1 MAFQTSPGINV
12 SEVDLTNATPAVG
25 TTEGAIAG
33 VFRWGPT
40 NERVLISSE
49 QQLVARFGAP
59 STRFTDSAYSTP
71 WTNHET
77 FLTAAN
83 FLGYSDALYVTRVTD
98 GGAMSQEA
106 NTGFSAKYEGGLGN
120 CIEVSYCLSNGF
132 TATSPDSST
141 EITVAPNTNTFT
153 ATGFTTSTT
162 AGSIQ
167 KGDILTVGGQA
178 LEVAEAVVSDGDA
191 DADNVTITEKTFE
204 SDSAPDNL
212 VLNGIDTGVKLL
224 DSTDDSTA
232 YSTNYIQVGSAIT
245 GAKRGDPVTY
255 DTLTSGELNNGGLID
270 NKTYFLIPL
279 VVNQVDITN
288 ASLGADTNTDDKFII
303 ANHGLSNND
312 YIQYVQGDVAIS
324 GLVDGNYYYVVNSTS
339 GDFQVSQT
347 RGGSNIA
354 LPDTDDQAT
363 ITGAKFLHT
372 GDLIAAEA
380 NVDTHV
386 YRLAASYQEALAGTA
401 INLTAHTAGD
411 QATNKLVHTSAF
423 TVTGTFTRRYTGLSA
438 VTNASYTKQWGGS
451 ALFDNP
457 PSERKLHIIVKDAD
471 GKLTGTAGTVIEVY
485 DNVSIDQGSKKA
497 DGSSNFLPEVLDASS
512 NWIKI
517 TEANTATLTTDNPSI
532 ANSNSSLSLS
542 GGLDGSDENAVS
554 IASLAAGYDLY
565 RDDSEVDVS
574 FVLQGKSRGFALS
587 NYIIDNIVEVR
598 RDCIAFIS
606 PELTDNTAQSIVDF
620 AANLTASSYVVV
632 DSGYKYQYDKYS
644 DVYRWVPLNGDIAGT
659 CARTDDLRDPWFSPA
674 GYSRGNIK
682 NVVKLLV
689 NPTKTERDL
698 LYKNK
703 VNPVITQPGQGTVL
717 FGDKT
722 FAPVDSAF
730 DRINVRRLFIVLE
743 KTIGQSAKSTLF
755 EFNDEFTR
763 ATFVNLV
770 EPFLRDVQGRRGIY
784 DFKVVCDESN
794 NTGQVIDSNQFV
806 GDIYIKPARSINYI
820 QLNFVAVRSGV
831 EFNEIVGA
839 A

>member
-49 QQLVARFGAP
+49 QELVARFGAP
-59 STRFTDSAYSTP
+59 SSRFTDSAYSTP

-83 FLGYSDALYVTRVTD
+83 FLGYSDALYVTRVSD
-98 GGAMSQEA
+98 GGQASAEA
-106 NTGFSAKYEGGLGN
+106 NTGFTAKYEGELGN
-120 CIEVSYCLSNGF
+120 SIELSYCLSNGF
-132 TATSPDSST
+132 AAASPDGST
-141 EITVAPNTNTFT
+141 TISVNPNTDTFT
-153 ATGFTTSTT
+153 AKGFTTSSA
-162 AGSIQ
+162 AGSIK
-167 KGDILTVGGQA
+167 KGDIISVGGQE
-178 LEVAEAVVSDGDA
+178 LEVAESTVTDGD
-191 DADNVTITEKTFE
+191 DAEGVTVTERTFE
-204 SDSAPDNL
+204 SDSAPAKL
-212 VLNGIDTGVKLL
+212 VLDAGDTGVKLL
-224 DSTDDSTA
+224 DSTDESTA

-255 DTLTSGELNNGGLID
+255 DTLTSGELNNGQLID
-270 NKTYFLIPL
+270 GKTYFLLPL
-279 VVNQVDITN
+279 VVNEVAITN
-288 ASLGADTNTDDKFII
+288 ASLGVDTNTDDKFTI
-303 ANHGLSNND
+303 ADHGLSTND
-312 YIQYVQGDVAIS
+312 YIQYIQGDIAIS
-324 GLVDGNYYYVVNSTS
+324 GLTDGDYYYVVNATTA
-339 GDFQVSQT
+339 DFQVSLS
-347 RGGSNIA
+347 RGGNAIDI
-354 LPDTDDQAT
+354 PDTDDQGT

-372 GDLIAAEA
+372 GDLVGLDAS
-380 NVDTHV
+380 VDTHV
-386 YRLAASYQEALAGTA
+386 YRLAGTYQDAVSGTA
-401 INLTAHTAGD
+401 INLTAHTSGGD
-411 QATNKLVHTSAF
+411 ATNKIIHTAQF
-423 TVTGTFTRRYTGLSA
+423 TVTGTFTRRYTGLNA
-438 VTNASYTKQWGGS
+438 VTDGAYTTQWGGS
-451 ALFDNP
+451 SLFDNA
-457 PSERKLHIIVKDAD
+457 PSERKVHIIVKDAD
-471 GKLTGTAGTVIEVY
+471 GKLTGTAGTVLEVY
-485 DNVSIDQGSKKA
+485 DNVSIDQGTKKN
-497 DGSSNFLPEVLDASS
+497 DGSSNFLPEVLEASS

-517 TEANTATLTTDNPSI
+517 AEADTALLTTDNASI
-532 ANSNSSLSLS
+532 LNSHSSLALT
-542 GGLDGSDENAVS
+542 GGTDGSDENNAS

-565 RDDSEVDVS
+565 KDESEVDVS
-574 FVLQGKSRGFALS
+574 FILTGKSRGFALA
-587 NYIIDNIVEVR
+587 NYIIDNVVEIR
-598 RDCIAFIS
+598 RDCIAFVS
-606 PELTDNTAQSIVDF
+606 PEYTDNTAQAIVDF
-620 AANLTASSYVVV
+620 AGNLTASSYVVV

-689 NPTKTERDL
+689 NPTKAERDL

-743 KTIGQSAKSTLF
+743 KTIGKSAKSTLF

-794 NTGQVIDSNQFV
+794 NTSQVIDNNQFV